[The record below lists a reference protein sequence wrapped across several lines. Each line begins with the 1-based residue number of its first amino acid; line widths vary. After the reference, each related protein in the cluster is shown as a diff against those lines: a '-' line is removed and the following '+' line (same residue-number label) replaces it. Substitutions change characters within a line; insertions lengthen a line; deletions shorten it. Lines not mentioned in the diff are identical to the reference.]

1 MLSPSEQSRSLSSP
15 SDQVRNSYY
24 IGSDGSLRL
33 LLANGM
39 EVALQT
45 EPHLLAGTVN
55 PTVGKRNVT
64 LPIDN
69 GLNLVEW
76 RQRKEQAR
84 GQVTVFGRRLRVSK
98 PRGRSGA
105 RVGPL
110 ELWRLLGWG
119 GWTWVGGGCHWGVVE
134 KKDERMR
141 TKPESGVLVWETG
154 PRGETFP
161 GPLRKGESQ
170 AGTPPTLMGLIMR
183 LIIKSQI
190 SLQLLLAE

>member
-1 MLSPSEQSRSLSSP
+1 MVPLLSRP

-24 IGSDGSLRL
+24 IGADGSLRL

-98 PRGRSGA
+98 ACSRRGSASG
-105 RVGPL
+105 G
-110 ELWRLLGWG
+110 GWG
-119 GWTWVGGGCHWGVVE
+119 
-134 KKDERMR
+134 
-141 TKPESGVLVWETG
+141 PSGRE
-154 PRGETFP
+154 
-161 GPLRKGESQ
+161 
-170 AGTPPTLMGLIMR
+170 
-183 LIIKSQI
+183 
-190 SLQLLLAE
+190 

>member
-1 MLSPSEQSRSLSSP
+1 MTTYCFRSWGTHSDPRPSLHLPSSSASLLSSP

-24 IGSDGSLRL
+24 IGADGSLRL

-84 GQVTVFGRRLRVSK
+84 GQVTVFGRRLRVS
-98 PRGRSGA
+98 GILQA
-105 RVGPL
+105 L
-110 ELWRLLGWG
+110 IWR
-119 GWTWVGGGCHWGVVE
+119 GGGGGGVYLE
-134 KKDERMR
+134 TQIPSLKLPL
-141 TKPESGVLVWETG
+141 KPQ
-154 PRGETFP
+154 FP
-161 GPLRKGESQ
+161 HLPKGDLR
-170 AGTPPTLMGLIMR
+170 P
-183 LIIKSQI
+183 
-190 SLQLLLAE
+190 

>member
-1 MLSPSEQSRSLSSP
+1 
-15 SDQVRNSYY
+15 
-24 IGSDGSLRL
+24 
-33 LLANGM
+33 M

-98 PRGRSGA
+98 ASRQGWLSPGA
-105 RVGPL
+105 R
-110 ELWRLLGWG
+110 E
-119 GWTWVGGGCHWGVVE
+119 E
-134 KKDERMR
+134 ED
-141 TKPESGVLVWETG
+141 PENWAVVWELTLGGKALPGLRFFICKREHVQQVHVIFFTCARETITG
-154 PRGETFP
+154 
-161 GPLRKGESQ
+161 
-170 AGTPPTLMGLIMR
+170 LMLVSSELGF
-183 LIIKSQI
+183 
-190 SLQLLLAE
+190 QLLFHECIWANP

>member
-1 MLSPSEQSRSLSSP
+1 MGDTFTLPILASILPPLKPSLLSSP

-24 IGSDGSLRL
+24 IGADGSLRL

-84 GQVTVFGRRLRVSK
+84 GQVTVFGRRLRVS
-98 PRGRSGA
+98 RILQA
-105 RVGPL
+105 L
-110 ELWRLLGWG
+110 ILWW
-119 GWTWVGGGCHWGVVE
+119 WVGVV
-134 KKDERMR
+134 
-141 TKPESGVLVWETG
+141 
-154 PRGETFP
+154 
-161 GPLRKGESQ
+161 
-170 AGTPPTLMGLIMR
+170 
-183 LIIKSQI
+183 
-190 SLQLLLAE
+190 

>member
-1 MLSPSEQSRSLSSP
+1 
-15 SDQVRNSYY
+15 
-24 IGSDGSLRL
+24 
-33 LLANGM
+33 M

-98 PRGRSGA
+98 ATQGLSASGGAGSCVIGGRG
-105 RVGPL
+105 
-110 ELWRLLGWG
+110 EE
-119 GWTWVGGGCHWGVVE
+119 GGGERGSVLETVPG
-134 KKDERMR
+134 DEGE
-141 TKPESGVLVWETG
+141 PWAQFPHLQ
-154 PRGETFP
+154 RG
-161 GPLRKGESQ
+161 K
-170 AGTPPTLMGLIMR
+170 
-183 LIIKSQI
+183 
-190 SLQLLLAE
+190 

>member
-1 MLSPSEQSRSLSSP
+1 VAVLLVTTIRNAGEAWVREQMKRWSSIIEQLFEKISYLS

-24 IGSDGSLRL
+24 IGADGSLRL
-33 LLANGM
+33 MLANGM

-84 GQVTVFGRRLRVSK
+84 GQVTVFGRRLRVSEQCE
-98 PRGRSGA
+98 RF
-105 RVGPL
+105 
-110 ELWRLLGWG
+110 
-119 GWTWVGGGCHWGVVE
+119 WTPH
-134 KKDERMR
+134 
-141 TKPESGVLVWETG
+141 LVI
-154 PRGETFP
+154 
-161 GPLRKGESQ
+161 ESQ
-170 AGTPPTLMGLIMR
+170 NH
-183 LIIKSQI
+183 
-190 SLQLLLAE
+190 

>member
-1 MLSPSEQSRSLSSP
+1 
-15 SDQVRNSYY
+15 
-24 IGSDGSLRL
+24 
-33 LLANGM
+33 M

-98 PRGRSGA
+98 ASQQGWLSPGGPGRRRTLRTGLWSGSY
-105 RVGPL
+105 
-110 ELWRLLGWG
+110 
-119 GWTWVGGGCHWGVVE
+119 T
-134 KKDERMR
+134 
-141 TKPESGVLVWETG
+141 
-154 PRGETFP
+154 RGE
-161 GPLRKGESQ
+161 GALGQKALEGRRRSRASVSSSAKGN
-170 AGTPPTLMGLIMR
+170 TLSKR
-183 LIIKSQI
+183 T
-190 SLQLLLAE
+190 

>member
-1 MLSPSEQSRSLSSP
+1 MFCFCVNTLKSRTPASIVHIPSEPSLSLCSP

-24 IGSDGSLRL
+24 IGADGSLRL

-84 GQVTVFGRRLRVSK
+84 GQVTVFGRRLRVSTAS
-98 PRGRSGA
+98 GRVSG
-105 RVGPL
+105 G
-110 ELWRLLGWG
+110 LWRLGPG
-119 GWTWVGGGCHWGVVE
+119 GKERGG
-134 KKDERMR
+134 
-141 TKPESGVLVWETG
+141 
-154 PRGETFP
+154 
-161 GPLRKGESQ
+161 
-170 AGTPPTLMGLIMR
+170 I
-183 LIIKSQI
+183 
-190 SLQLLLAE
+190 

>member
-1 MLSPSEQSRSLSSP
+1 MWSIFTLTYETYVMPTVSGTGEWQSAFGYNQRGKEQMKGWSHITGEPFEKTSSLS

-24 IGSDGSLRL
+24 IGADGSLRL
-33 LLANGM
+33 MLANGM

-84 GQVTVFGRRLRVSK
+84 GQVTVFGRRLRVSEK
-98 PRGRSGA
+98 HEQFWT
-105 RVGPL
+105 PL
-110 ELWRLLGWG
+110 PILPVPSLM
-119 GWTWVGGGCHWGVVE
+119 T
-134 KKDERMR
+134 ERDR
-141 TKPESGVLVWETG
+141 AYLYC
-154 PRGETFP
+154 
-161 GPLRKGESQ
+161 L
-170 AGTPPTLMGLIMR
+170 
-183 LIIKSQI
+183 
-190 SLQLLLAE
+190 

>member
-1 MLSPSEQSRSLSSP
+1 
-15 SDQVRNSYY
+15 
-24 IGSDGSLRL
+24 
-33 LLANGM
+33 M

-98 PRGRSGA
+98 PRA
-105 RVGPL
+105 GPAVVWGL
-110 ELWRLLGWG
+110 SLWRWLGRGRGWG
-119 GWTWVGGGCHWGVVE
+119 GGAGLENERTRTNLQNRVPFLTLALGE
-134 KKDERMR
+134 KVSWALCK
-141 TKPESGVLVWETG
+141 
-154 PRGETFP
+154 RG
-161 GPLRKGESQ
+161 KV
-170 AGTPPTLMGLIMR
+170 
-183 LIIKSQI
+183 K
-190 SLQLLLAE
+190 

>member
-1 MLSPSEQSRSLSSP
+1 
-15 SDQVRNSYY
+15 
-24 IGSDGSLRL
+24 
-33 LLANGM
+33 M

-98 PRGRSGA
+98 ASQQGWLSPGGPGRRRTQNWAPVWKLTLEEMVLPGLRFFIHKREHVKPVYMI
-105 RVGPL
+105 RVSRIFHL
-110 ELWRLLGWG
+110 
-119 GWTWVGGGCHWGVVE
+119 C
-134 KKDERMR
+134 
-141 TKPESGVLVWETG
+141 
-154 PRGETFP
+154 
-161 GPLRKGESQ
+161 
-170 AGTPPTLMGLIMR
+170 
-183 LIIKSQI
+183 
-190 SLQLLLAE
+190 

>member
-1 MLSPSEQSRSLSSP
+1 MFRFYSQKNTHIWKLHLCLPPSLCLLNKVCP
-15 SDQVRNSYY
+15 SAPADQVRNSYY
-24 IGSDGSLRL
+24 IGADGSLRL

-84 GQVTVFGRRLRVSK
+84 GQVTVFGRRLRVSRT
-98 PRGRSGA
+98 PSRSL
-105 RVGPL
+105 PL
-110 ELWRLLGWG
+110 EAESWGEGMGRNPDQWVLFLKLSLG
-119 GWTWVGGGCHWGVVE
+119 E
-134 KKDERMR
+134 K
-141 TKPESGVLVWETG
+141 VFLG
-154 PRGETFP
+154 PPFP
-161 GPLRKGESQ
+161 HPQKGESK
-170 AGTPPTLMGLIMR
+170 AGNSCN
-183 LIIKSQI
+183 KSLVHLFSWHLWQDH
-190 SLQLLLAE
+190 QLWC

>member
-1 MLSPSEQSRSLSSP
+1 MFCFYSCWGDALTVPIPASIFPPLKPFLLSSP

-24 IGSDGSLRL
+24 IGADGSLRL

-84 GQVTVFGRRLRVSK
+84 GQVTVFGRRLRVSRIL
-98 PRGRSGA
+98 PGPIWWQAGGGA
-105 RVGPL
+105 RF
-110 ELWRLLGWG
+110 
-119 GWTWVGGGCHWGVVE
+119 VGGGVV
-134 KKDERMR
+134 
-141 TKPESGVLVWETG
+141 
-154 PRGETFP
+154 
-161 GPLRKGESQ
+161 
-170 AGTPPTLMGLIMR
+170 
-183 LIIKSQI
+183 
-190 SLQLLLAE
+190 